1 MKRNPSPNYSL
12 SIAVQEN
19 ALRVMWL
26 SRGMPGSASG
36 EPGAAAEAFSAP
48 ALVSA
53 IGALMQQVRLLL
65 FSAPTFFPEVW
76 CAGLGLPPPAPR
88 WNLHRAEI
96 QRLDLEKSLENR
108 RRLTNSTKVAEMKRI
123 P

>member
-1 MKRNPSPNYSL
+1 M
-12 SIAVQEN
+12 QEN

-53 IGALMQQVRLLL
+53 IRAVMQQVRLLL
-65 FSAPTFFPEVW
+65 FSAPTLFPEVW
-76 CAGLGLPPPAPR
+76 CAGLGPPQPAPR
-88 WNLHRAEI
+88 WNLHRAEF
-96 QRLDLEKSLENR
+96 QRLNPQKSPENR
-108 RRLTNSTKVAEMKRI
+108 RRLTNSTEVAEMKRI

>member
-1 MKRNPSPNYSL
+1 M
-12 SIAVQEN
+12 QEN

-26 SRGMPGSASG
+26 SQGMPGSASG

-53 IGALMQQVRLLL
+53 IGAVMQQVRLLL
-65 FSAPTFFPEVW
+65 FSAPALFPEVW
-76 CAGLGLPPPAPR
+76 YAGLGPPQPAPR
-88 WNLHRAEI
+88 WNPHRAQI
-96 QRLDLEKSLENR
+96 QRLNSKKSPENR
-108 RRLTNSTKVAEMKRI
+108 RPLNNSTEVASTTRI

>member
-1 MKRNPSPNYSL
+1 M
-12 SIAVQEN
+12 QEN

-26 SRGMPGSASG
+26 SQGMPGSASG

-53 IGALMQQVRLLL
+53 IGAVMQQVRLLL
-65 FSAPTFFPEVW
+65 FSAPTLFPEVW
-76 CAGLGLPPPAPR
+76 CAGLGPPQPAPR
-88 WNLHRAEI
+88 WNLHRAQI
-96 QRLDLEKSLENR
+96 QRLNSEKSPENR
-108 RRLTNSTKVAEMKRI
+108 RPLNNSTEVASTKRI